1 MGERIPATA
10 LQPTTSRTEVVARAS
25 LTIRAKPLRAVL
37 AAAST
42 LAAQPSTLVAQ
53 EEGSNLWR
61 VLSITLGLAALA
73 GILAALV
80 VIGTSVLLS
89 RGLSHGR
96 SRWRLIRVRG
106 STPAKRGRMSGSLA
120 ENGLRSEAGSL
131 VPLAERSRRSDGGQ
145 RSSPAAA
152 PRQPARRKAAQKNAT
167 PPTARRSPKVLPKK
181 LPSAGAPPPK
191 KTLPG
196 LSPPKKEGLGPAGL
210 PPGKVLGLEARVPP
224 AKVVEAQPSGLPP
237 GKALR
242 LETRVA
248 EAKPVERPQRPDPP
262 TEKAVEPE
270 ARVAPAKAVEEPR
283 RPDPPTEKAVEP
295 EARVAPAKAVERPQ
309 RPDLPTGRA
318 LGRETRATRAEAAG
332 QAQRPVQPAAP
343 QALLL
348 PAEETPSTRWERCQV
363 EWWRGYVTS
372 DFYALAVGPD
382 GEPYVAGRSERFR
395 WWGSEPPPQR
405 GGAAEA
411 HARLLEQLAE
421 EGWEATQ
428 TRGAWYGTRL
438 RRRSKPTLRE
448 LSGRAQPGAS

>member
-1 MGERIPATA
+1 M
-10 LQPTTSRTEVVARAS
+10 
-25 LTIRAKPLRAVL
+25 
-37 AAAST
+37 
-42 LAAQPSTLVAQ
+42 
-53 EEGSNLWR
+53 
-61 VLSITLGLAALA
+61 LSITLGLAALA

-224 AKVVEAQPSGLPP
+224 AKVVEPQPSGLPP

-270 ARVAPAKAVEEPR
+270 ARVV
-283 RPDPPTEKAVEP
+283 
-295 EARVAPAKAVERPQ
+295 PAKAVERPQ